1 MRDLIKV
8 YQNTI
13 IKQSYK
19 KPVSKKK
26 KWIVLAK
33 TGLSAYDAFQGY
45 DIKTWVGQTS
55 SFPSGIGYTY
65 ATDITYF
72 KGKYYVST
80 FSNYLLVSSDMVN
93 WTTVSLPESTS
104 RYNKSIAASSK
115 YLAIASG
122 VDFLYSTDGETFTT
136 ATAPAS
142 LSNFIEIGKYTTSF
156 ATGAL
161 AYSPVYDCFFVAYA
175 GATKINIDATGNVSF
190 EQSNKSDTVYT
201 HRIDTSSE
209 NIYLTQR
216 ASRATNVY
224 NANGFE
230 EWGTAS
236 GTRAYY
242 SVSNF
247 NVEKLAASLGSD
259 IACIGLGRERT
270 GDWPQRYLF
279 YTTKGKSNSYT
290 QGSWTSSE
298 NTPAYNPPLSI
309 ADWDEVDTVIFLD
322 DRSSLRVLS
331 MTDIITSKDFKPYR
345 STTSGTDLM
354 KVKCLEID

>member
-8 YQNTI
+8 YQNSI

-65 ATDITYF
+65 ATDIAYF

-80 FSNYLLVSSDMVN
+80 FSNYVLVSSDMVN

-122 VDFLYSTDGETFTT
+122 VNFLYSTDGETFTT

-142 LSNFIEIGKYTTSF
+142 LSNYIEIGKYTTSF

-161 AYSPVYDCFFVAYA
+161 AYSPVYDCFFTSYS

-190 EQSNKSDTVYT
+190 EQSQKSDTVYT

-209 NIYLTQR
+209 NIYLMQH

-236 GTRAYY
+236 GTRVYY

-247 NVEKLAASLGSD
+247 NVEKLASSLGSD

-270 GDWPQRYLF
+270 GDWPTRYLF
-279 YTTKGKSNSYT
+279 YTTKGKSKSYT
-290 QGSWTSSE
+290 RGSWTSSE
-298 NTPAYNPPLSI
+298 NAPECNPPLSI

-322 DRSSLRVLS
+322 SRSELRVLS
-331 MTDIITSKDFKPYR
+331 MTDVITSKDFKPYR

-354 KVKCLEID
+354 KVKCLEVD

>member
-65 ATDITYF
+65 ATDIAYF

-115 YLAIASG
+115 YLAVASG
-122 VDFLYSTDGETFTT
+122 VNFLYSTDGETFTT
-136 ATAPAS
+136 ATAPTS
-142 LSNFIEIGKYTTSF
+142 LSNFTEIGRYSTYF

-161 AYSPVYDCFFVAYA
+161 AYSPVYDCFFTSYS

-190 EQSNKSDTVYT
+190 EQSQKSDTVYT

-209 NIYLTQR
+209 NIYLMQH

-236 GTRAYY
+236 GTRSYY

-247 NVEKLAASLGSD
+247 NVEKLASSLGSD
-259 IACIGLGRERT
+259 IACIGLGRDSNGE
-270 GDWPQRYLF
+270 WAQRYLF
-279 YTTKGKSNSYT
+279 YTTKNKNNTYT
-290 QGSWTSSE
+290 RGSWTSSD
-298 NTPAYNPPLSI
+298 NAPRYNPFVSI

-322 DRSSLRVLS
+322 SSSSLRVLS